1 MELPRELP
9 SRSKIPSW
17 APQAAGFILSA
28 AALAWVL
35 HGYKI
40 KEDLLP
46 ALRELDWKW
55 IALAA
60 ALDLSVYLI
69 HAWRWRALLEPVI
82 RLSFW
87 RTAQA
92 VYIGLFANEVL
103 PLRTGELIRCYLLAH
118 WNNLRISLSFA
129 SAAVE
134 RIIDGIVLVACFL
147 ATASMIRNIPEKL
160 IFLSQVMGLILV
172 ILAVA
177 LCWMIRS
184 KIEVHNVLRE
194 GKWAA
199 TFRHVVE
206 GLHLMGNK
214 RTLLAT
220 SGLSILYVVVQFAS
234 LWAVMKAYQ
243 LDLSIWSAA
252 AIVTVIRLWT
262 VVPNA
267 PGNVGFLNAAAV
279 VALRGLDVEP
289 KVATTFSIILFGV
302 WTLPIVIAGAVATAL
317 TGSNIAELGRRA
329 RLGAQDRH
337 GHSSL

>member
-1 MELPRELP
+1 MELLRDLP
-9 SRSKIPSW
+9 SRPKIPAW
-17 APQAAGFILSA
+17 ATQAAGFVLSA

-55 IALAA
+55 IALAVA
-60 ALDLSVYLI
+60 FDLGAYLI
-69 HAWRWRALLEPVI
+69 HAWRWRTLLEPVI
-82 RLSFW
+82 RLGFW

-92 VYIGLFANEVL
+92 IYIGLFANEIL

-134 RIIDGIVLVACFL
+134 RVIDGIVLVGCFL
-147 ATASMIRNIPEKL
+147 ATAGMIRDIPNEL
-160 IFLSQVMGLILV
+160 MFLVRVMGLALIV
-172 ILAVA
+172 LAIG
-177 LCWMIRS
+177 LYWMIHS
-184 KIEVHNVLRE
+184 KVEVHNVLRE
-194 GKWAA
+194 SKWAA
-199 TFRHVVE
+199 TYRHVAE

-214 RTLLAT
+214 RTLLIT
-220 SGLSILYVVVQFAS
+220 SGISVLYVAVQFAS

-267 PGNVGFLNAAAV
+267 PGNVGFLNAACV

-302 WTLPIVIAGAVATAL
+302 WTLPIVVTGAVATAL
-317 TGSNIAELGRRA
+317 TGSNITELRRRA
-329 RLGAQDRH
+329 RLGAQDRP